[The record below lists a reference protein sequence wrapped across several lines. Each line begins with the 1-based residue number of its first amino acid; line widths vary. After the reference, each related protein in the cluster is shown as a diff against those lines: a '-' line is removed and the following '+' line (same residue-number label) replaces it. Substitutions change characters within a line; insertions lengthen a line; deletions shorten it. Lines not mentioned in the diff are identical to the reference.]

1 MIFWYKN
8 FLKTLQKFFSKTSFR
23 KIVFRAKLLIELK
36 INAYA
41 IALQFRNGKLE
52 KSIKREGRDVPN
64 KIIKVQN
71 IPKQLALSGLFQ
83 VRGEIYIPNRTSNFS
98 KRITSGFFWAKERI
112 R

>member
-1 MIFWYKN
+1 MIQKTFLKVYKN
-8 FLKTLQKFFSKTSFR
+8 FFLKTSFR
-23 KIVFRAKLLIELK
+23 KIVFRTKLLIELK
-36 INAYA
+36 INVYA

-83 VRGEIYIPNRTSNFS
+83 VRGKIYIPNRTTKFP
-98 KRITSGFFWAKERI
+98 KRIAGGFLRTKEGI